1 MSPTLRQNVRATP
14 AAAWALFAGTF
25 VNRFG
30 TFVVPFLMLYLTR
43 NGYSIPQAGLAAG
56 AYGAGSLGAS
66 LVGGLL
72 ADRMGRRN
80 AIALS
85 MFSSA
90 VTMLLLW
97 RATIL
102 VVIVPLAGVG
112 GLAAELYRP
121 ASSALIADLLP
132 PERRMTGYAL
142 YRLAINAGWAVG
154 PAVAGLMARRSFAY
168 IFVGDALTSVVF
180 GLIALALLPH
190 GVRSA
195 REHERPGEATRSVL
209 RDRPFLL
216 FLGSSLAL
224 AFVYIQ
230 SLSTFPLQ
238 VKASGLS
245 PAVYGAL
252 LSVNGLVIV
261 LIELPI
267 TSVTQRFP
275 ARPVIA
281 LGSLLV
287 GLGFG
292 LNVVAHAVPLLAT
305 AVVLWTLGEIV
316 GAPVASA
323 FVADLSPERLR
334 GRYQAAWG
342 VTFALGAILG
352 PSLGAT
358 IFARSPNALWATCA
372 GLGVL
377 SAVLVLA
384 ARPKPQVGG
393 LVEPPSGSAG

>member
-1 MSPTLRQNVRATP
+1 MSPTLRQNVRAMP
-14 AAAWALFAGTF
+14 PAAWALYAGTF

-30 TFVVPFLMLYLTR
+30 TFVVPFLILYLTR
-43 NGYSIPQAGLAAG
+43 NGYSIPQAGLAAS

-66 LVGGLL
+66 MVGGLI
-72 ADRMGRRN
+72 ADRLGRRN

-90 VTMLLLW
+90 AAMLFLW
-97 RATIL
+97 RATSL
-102 VVIVPLAGVG
+102 ALIVTLAGLA

-121 ASSALIADLLP
+121 ASSALIADLVP
-132 PERRMTGYAL
+132 PERRVTAYGL
-142 YRLAINAGWAVG
+142 YRLAINAGWAAG
-154 PAVAGLMARRSFAY
+154 PAVGGFLAHRSFSY
-168 IFVGDALTSVVF
+168 LFVGDALTSVVF

-195 REHERPGEATRSVL
+195 REHERRGEATRSVL
-209 RDRPFLL
+209 RDRAFLL
-216 FLGSSLAL
+216 FLGSSFAL

-238 VKASGLS
+238 VKANGLS

-252 LSVNGLVIV
+252 LSVNGIVIV
-261 LIELPI
+261 LIELPV

-305 AVVLWTLGEIV
+305 AVVLWTLGEIA

-323 FVADLSPERLR
+323 HVADLSPERLR

-352 PSLGAT
+352 PSLGAAL
-358 IFARSPNALWATCA
+358 FAWRPNALWGTCA
-372 GLGVL
+372 ILGAL
-377 SAVLVLA
+377 SAALVLA
-384 ARPKPQVGG
+384 SGRARPAADSAEAVP
-393 LVEPPSGSAG
+393 EPAG